1 MSRKLK
7 LILVTNSVP
16 LPDADFLKDKVFGLS
31 EHFEVHLFCWDK
43 QSVADEF
50 TAKYSDRLNDAK
62 VHVYYHQLDG
72 STRFRL
78 LLSILFAI
86 AFNPTK
92 SIPLLKKLRNNHKG
106 NNRKVFSKFITY
118 YPIIKL
124 NPDIV
129 HFEFGTLA
137 HSFSDIKEYVNC
149 KVSSSFRG
157 YDLNYVGLDDKDYYY
172 KVWKNLD
179 GFHFLGEDLKRRAV
193 KRGYNYSGL
202 NALIAPAVDTNLFR
216 PKGEYA
222 SEAKL
227 SIVSV
232 GRLTWKKGYEFA
244 LQAMAI
250 LKERGIAFSYKII
263 GAGAHKQ
270 AIQFAI
276 SELGL
281 DGEVELLGQLPKNKI
296 AATLKHA
303 DVFLHPAVSEGFC
316 NAVIEA
322 QAIGLPVIATSAD
335 GLTENIEDGVT
346 GMIVPVYNPE
356 AIAEKLQWCFDNRE
370 QLPDMGRA
378 GVERVKRLFTID
390 EQIKKFEQFYNTL
403 NEQ

>member
-1 MSRKLK
+1 MSSRLK

-31 EHFEVHLFCWDK
+31 ENFEVHLFCWDK

-50 TAKYSDRLNDAK
+50 TAKYSNKLNDAK
-62 VHVYYHQLDG
+62 AHVYYHQLDS
-72 STRFRL
+72 STRL
-78 LLSILFAI
+78 KLMLKVVSAI
-86 AFNPTK
+86 IFNPTK
-92 SIPLLKKLRNNHKG
+92 SIALLSRLRNSYKG
-106 NNRKVFSKFITY
+106 NSRKVLSRFITY

-137 HSFSDIKEYVNC
+137 HSFSDIKDYIKC

-157 YDLNYVGLDDKDYYY
+157 YDLNYVGLDDSDYYTR
-172 KVWKNLD
+172 VWDNLD
-179 GFHFLGEDLKRRAV
+179 GFHFLGEDLKRRAIN
-193 KRGYNYSGL
+193 RGYNNTGVH
-202 NALIAPAVDTNLFR
+202 ALIAPAVDTGLFQ
-216 PKGEYA
+216 PKSKYA
-222 SEAKL
+222 TDGKL
-227 SIVSV
+227 NIVSV

-244 LQAMAI
+244 LQAMTL
-250 LKERGIAFSYKII
+250 LKKRGIPFSYKIV

-281 DGEVELLGQLPKNKI
+281 NSDVELLGLLPKNEI
-296 AATLKHA
+296 AAVLKGA
-303 DVFLHPAVSEGFC
+303 DVFLHPAVSEGFS

-335 GLTENIEDGVT
+335 GLSENIENGVT
-346 GMIVPVYNPE
+346 GLIVPVYDAE
-356 AIAEKLQWCFDNRE
+356 AIAEKLQWCFDNRQ
-370 QLPDMGRA
+370 QLPYMGKA

-403 NEQ
+403 NEK

>member
-1 MSRKLK
+1 MSSRLK

-50 TAKYSDRLNDAK
+50 TAKYSDKLNGSK

-72 STRFRL
+72 STKFRL
-78 LLSILFAI
+78 ALSMLFAI
-86 AFNPTK
+86 IFNPSK
-92 SIPLLKKLRNNHKG
+92 SIPLLNKLRNNYKG

-118 YPIIKL
+118 YPILKL

-137 HSFSDIKEYVNC
+137 HSFCDIKQYVSS

-157 YDLNYVGLDDKDYYY
+157 YDLNYVGLDDKDYYAR
-172 KVWKNLD
+172 VWDNLD
-179 GFHFLGEDLKRRAV
+179 GFHFLGEDLKRRAI
-193 KRGYNYSGL
+193 KRGYNNTGVH
-202 NALIAPAVDTNLFR
+202 ALISPAVDTNLFH
-216 PKGEYA
+216 PKSEYA
-222 SEAKL
+222 TDGKL
-227 SIVSV
+227 NIVSV

-244 LQAMAI
+244 LRAMTI
-250 LKERGIAFSYKII
+250 LKQKGIPFSYKII
-263 GAGAHKQ
+263 GAGTHKQ

-281 DGEVELLGQLPKNKI
+281 DGEVELLGLLPKNEI
-296 AATLKHA
+296 AAVLKGA

-335 GLTENIEDGVT
+335 GLSENIENGVT
-346 GMIVPVYNPE
+346 GLIVPVYDAE
-356 AIAEKLQWCFDNRE
+356 AIAEKLQWCFDNRQ
-370 QLPDMGRA
+370 QLPYMGKA